1 MRVIFSDDEQG
12 QDHIHGEYKGFLLV
26 DTRYVWGHEVVAI
39 PDHGETLRLKMI
51 GYTKTE
57 RLQAIK
63 NLINE
68 GVTK

>member
-1 MRVIFSDDEQG
+1 MNRT
-12 QDHIHGEYKGFLLV
+12 YKGFFI
-26 DTRYVWGHEVVAI
+26 TETAYHWGHEVVAI
-39 PDHGETLRLKMI
+39 PDDEETLRLKMI

-68 GVTK
+68 GC

>member
-1 MRVIFSDDEQG
+1 MNRT
-12 QDHIHGEYKGFLLV
+12 YKSFFI
-26 DTRYVWGHEVVAI
+26 TESAYHWGHEVVAI

>member
-1 MRVIFSDDEQG
+1 MNKT
-12 QDHIHGEYKGFLLV
+12 YKGFFI
-26 DTRYVWGHEVVAI
+26 TESAYQWGHEIIAI

-68 GVTK
+68 GAGQ

>member
-1 MRVIFSDDEQG
+1 MNRT
-12 QDHIHGEYKGFLLV
+12 YKGFFI
-26 DTRYVWGHEVVAI
+26 TESAYQWGHEIIAI

-51 GYTKTE
+51 GYTKAQ

-68 GVTK
+68 GVKK